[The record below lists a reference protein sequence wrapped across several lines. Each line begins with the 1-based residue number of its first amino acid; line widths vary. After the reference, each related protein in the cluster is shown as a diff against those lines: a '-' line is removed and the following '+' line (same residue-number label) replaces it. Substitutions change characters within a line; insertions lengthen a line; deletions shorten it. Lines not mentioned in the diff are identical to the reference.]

1 METSSSGT
9 DARADSVHVFLESAA
24 CSTFLDAALRVYAA
38 IRPGFPYPCFGV
50 LVGCLRGDSARIERV
65 EFGRNVRATD
75 SAALGEFS
83 ESIVPCF
90 GTAYQNPHRGYW
102 CDSSDLLRIM
112 RDAEVDGLDI
122 LGSIHLHPDWH
133 NIDSPGGNGS
143 PLSEH
148 PTRMDKY
155 VFANTGW
162 PVNLIC
168 YLERRNHSIY
178 HSWGAWTPCTADLAN
193 PHCDALPVRLALPGH
208 ERVHRTPETPRIR
221 EDQ

>member
-1 METSSSGT
+1 MTGSGPQ
-9 DARADSVHVFLESAA
+9 RYADSVHVFLDSAA
-24 CSTFLDAALRVYAA
+24 GSTFLDAALRVYES

-50 LVGCLRGDSARIERV
+50 LVGHMHGDSARIERV

-90 GTAYQNPHRGYW
+90 GTAYENPHRGYW
-102 CDSSDLLRIM
+102 CDSTDLLRIL
-112 RDAEVDGLDI
+112 RDAELDGLDI

-133 NIDSPGGNGS
+133 NIDSPGGG
-143 PLSEH
+143 PRLSEH
-148 PTRMDKY
+148 PTRMDTY

-168 YLERRNHSIY
+168 YLERRNCSMY
-178 HSWGAWTPCTADLAN
+178 HSWGAWTPRTGDPSN
-193 PHCDALPVRLALPGH
+193 PHCDALPVRLALPAH
-208 ERVHRTPETPRIR
+208 ARVLRTPTAVHSM
-221 EDQ
+221 EDP

>member
-1 METSSSGT
+1 MNGIGPNEH
-9 DARADSVHVFLESAA
+9 ADSVHVFVESAP
-24 CSTFLDAALRVYAA
+24 CSTFLGAAVRVYEA
-38 IRPGFPYPCFGV
+38 IRPGFPYSCFGV
-50 LVGCLRGDSARIERV
+50 LVGSMRGESARIERV

-90 GTAYQNPHRGYW
+90 GTAYKNPHRGYW
-102 CDSSDLLRIM
+102 CDSTDLLRIM
-112 RDAEVDGLDI
+112 RDAEVDELDI

-133 NIDSPGGNGS
+133 NIDSPGGKGP

-155 VFANTGW
+155 AFANTGW

-168 YLERRNHSIY
+168 YLERRNPTY
-178 HSWGAWTPCTADLAN
+178 L
-193 PHCDALPVRLALPGH
+193 
-208 ERVHRTPETPRIR
+208 
-221 EDQ
+221 